1 MPRVAL
7 TKDQRRRN
15 AIQGICKSIL
25 DELNAKRGRE
35 RKTNQDFAG
44 ELGISPTTWYRWNN
58 GYLSQAEF
66 GSVLDVALRAGIRLE
81 VVTK

>member
-7 TKDQRRRN
+7 TEDQRRKN
-15 AIQGICKSIL
+15 AIQDIYKSIL

-35 RKTNQDFAG
+35 RKTNQDFAS
-44 ELGISPTTWYRWNN
+44 ELGISSTTWYRWNN

-81 VVTK
+81 VTT

>member
-7 TKDQRRRN
+7 TDEQRRRN
-15 AIQGICKSIL
+15 AAQDIYKSIL
-25 DELNAKRGRE
+25 GELNAKRGRE
-35 RKTNQDFAG
+35 RKTNQDFA
-44 ELGISPTTWYRWNN
+44 EEMGISSRTWSRWNH

-81 VVTK
+81 VVIT